1 MSTFDGNV
9 VEFPDIRIDHFRKDA
24 TTKPALAY
32 FLSHV
37 HSDHLIG
44 LETCKSPFIYCSPAT
59 REILLRLEKYP
70 VRRTSR
76 SRGEAIG

>member
-9 VEFPDIRIDHFRKDA
+9 AEFPEIRIDYFVKDPS
-24 TTKPALAY
+24 TKPALAY

-37 HSDHLIG
+37 HTDHLVG
-44 LETCKSPFIYCSPAT
+44 LDSCKSPFVYCSSAT

-70 VRRTSR
+70 VR
-76 SRGEAIG
+76 